1 MKSLVLVFLIIPNL
15 IISDSPTL
23 NVTLTQIEN
32 WIVELKITQV
42 CSVSCKTLRG
52 TLVIPYKFNKNS
64 IDMKKQI
71 RINSISI
78 YDNSSIIRNVSIP
91 VYDTELTMENKGNVG
106 NTEVEINP
114 FSITVEMPK
123 ITNVQ
128 AESINGPIKVILT
141 CGNCNSYIVIPEG
154 TEVPDDSF
162 KIEDT
167 KGENYTFLRSCT
179 SIQKKI
185 TSNTPF
191 NITCI
196 PFSPGTIQYNTIFS
210 VIDKIGFIHVG
221 KNLSNNIAYK
231 SNYKD
236 CESLL
241 HGNPIY
247 YDINSE
253 INPTFTLTS
262 PYKIED
268 TKDLP
273 FLFANDT
280 YIQRKENIELCD
292 INPSNKYEIICGV
305 DFIHFPHFKQDEN
318 DSSVYFIYEEKT
330 CGKAF
335 TGVIVISS
343 NQSFI
348 KAGIFSIFLILLF

>member
-1 MKSLVLVFLIIPNL
+1 MKSLLLVFLIIPNL

-23 NVTLTQIEN
+23 NVTLRQIEN
-32 WIVELKITQV
+32 WIVELKITQD
-42 CSVSCKTLRG
+42 CSNSCRTLRG
-52 TLVIPYKFNKNS
+52 TLVIPYNFTKENK
-64 IDMKKQI
+64 IKKQI

-78 YDNSSIIRNVSIP
+78 FDTTIIRNVSIP
-91 VYDTELTMENKGNVG
+91 VYDTELTMEKEGKVG
-106 NTEVEINP
+106 NTDVKINAD
-114 FSITVEMPK
+114 SITVEMPN
-123 ITNVQ
+123 ISNIQ
-128 AESINGPIKVILT
+128 AESLHNGPIKVILT
-141 CGNCNSYIVIPEG
+141 CGNCNSSIVIPEG
-154 TEVPDDSF
+154 TEIPDDSF
-162 KIEDT
+162 KIE
-167 KGENYTFLRSCT
+167 GNNGGIYTFLRSCT

-185 TSNTPF
+185 TSDKPF
-191 NITCI
+191 YITCI
-196 PFSPGTIQYNTIFS
+196 PFSPGIIAYDTIFS
-210 VIDKIGFIHVG
+210 VIDKIGFIHVR
-221 KNLSNNIAYK
+221 KNLTNNLNYK
-231 SNYKD
+231 SNYKE

-262 PYKIED
+262 PSKIE
-268 TKDLP
+268 KKENIP

-280 YIQRKENIELCD
+280 YIKNLCD
-292 INPSNKYEIICGV
+292 TNPNNKFEIICGV
-305 DFIHFPHFKQDEN
+305 NFIHFPHFKQDED
-318 DSSVYFIYEEKT
+318 DSSVYFIYEEAK

>member
-1 MKSLVLVFLIIPNL
+1 MKSLLLVFLIIPNL
-15 IISDSPTL
+15 IISDTPKL
-23 NVTLTQIEN
+23 NITLTQIEN
-32 WIVELKITQV
+32 WIVELKITQA
-42 CSVSCKTLRG
+42 CSDSCRTLRG
-52 TLVIPYKFNKNS
+52 TLVIPYNFTKNS
-64 IDMKKQI
+64 NNMKKQI

-78 YDNSSIIRNVSIP
+78 FDTTIIRNVSIP
-91 VYDTELTMENKGNVG
+91 VYDTELTMENKGKVG
-106 NTEVEINP
+106 NTDVEINP

-123 ITNVQ
+123 ISNVQ
-128 AESINGPIKVILT
+128 AESVNGPIKVILT

-262 PYKIED
+262 PSKIEND
-268 TKDLP
+268 NDIP

-280 YIQRKENIELCD
+280 YIRNNKINLCN
-292 INPSNKYEIICGV
+292 INPNNKFEIICGV
-305 DFIHFPHFKQDEN
+305 SFINFPHFKQDED
-318 DSSVYFIYEEKT
+318 DSSVYFIYEEAK

>member
-1 MKSLVLVFLIIPNL
+1 MKSLLLVFLIIPNL

-23 NVTLTQIEN
+23 NVTLRQIEN
-32 WIVELKITQV
+32 WIVELKITQD
-42 CSVSCKTLRG
+42 CSNSCRTLRG
-52 TLVIPYKFNKNS
+52 TLVIPYNFTKENK
-64 IDMKKQI
+64 IKKQI

-78 YDNSSIIRNVSIP
+78 FDTTIIRNVSIP
-91 VYDTELTMENKGNVG
+91 VYDTELTMEKEGKVG
-106 NTEVEINP
+106 NTDVKINAD
-114 FSITVEMPK
+114 SITVEMPN
-123 ITNVQ
+123 ISNIQ
-128 AESINGPIKVILT
+128 AESLHNGPIKVILT
-141 CGNCNSYIVIPEG
+141 CGNCNSSIVIPEG
-154 TEVPDDSF
+154 TEIPDDSF
-162 KIEDT
+162 KIE
-167 KGENYTFLRSCT
+167 GNNGRIYTFLRSCT

-185 TSNTPF
+185 TSDKPF
-191 NITCI
+191 YITCI
-196 PFSPGTIQYNTIFS
+196 PFSPGIIEYDTIFS

-221 KNLSNNIAYK
+221 KNLNNNLNYK
-231 SNYKD
+231 SNYKE

-262 PYKIED
+262 PSELETI
-268 TKDLP
+268 P

-280 YIQRKENIELCD
+280 YIQNEKTNSCQ
-292 INPSNKYEIICGV
+292 INPDNKFEIICGV
-305 DFIHFPHFKQDEN
+305 TFITFPHFKQDED
-318 DSSVYFIYEEKT
+318 DSSVYFIYEKAS